1 MSEPNLVN
9 VSSIYGRSFLE
20 LLKDDAI
27 DHSNA
32 SMLGGAVATNKLIKI
47 NSIIVAS
54 IDGANATVIDVAV
67 NHHDHGR
74 HYIAK
79 NVDLPAKSTL
89 IVIGKDSP
97 IYLEEGDELEARA
110 STDSDA
116 DICISY
122 ELLDDA

>member
-1 MSEPNLVN
+1 MAEPNLVN
-9 VSSIYGRSFLE
+9 VTSIVGRSYLQ

-27 DHSNA
+27 DNSNA
-32 SMLGGAVATNKLIKI
+32 SMLTCAADKLIKI
-47 NSIIVAS
+47 NSIIVAN
-54 IDGANATVIDVAV
+54 IDTSNNCTIDVAI

-74 HYIAK
+74 HYLAREIA
-79 NVDLPAKSTL
+79 LPADTTV

-97 IYLEEGDELEARA
+97 VYLEEGDELEARA
-110 STDSDA
+110 SADNDA

>member
-1 MSEPNLVN
+1 MAEPNLVN
-9 VSSIYGRSFLE
+9 VTSIYGRTMAKPLY
-20 LLKDDAI
+20 DDAI
-27 DHSNA
+27 THSNA
-32 SMLGGAVATNKLIKI
+32 SILTCDSNKTIKI
-47 NSIIVAS
+47 NSVIVAS

>member
-1 MSEPNLVN
+1 MTEPNLVN
-9 VSSIYGRSFLE
+9 VTSIYGRTKVETLY
-20 LLKDDAI
+20 DDAI
-27 DHSNA
+27 THSNA
-32 SMLGGAVATNKLIKI
+32 SILTCDSNKTIKI
-47 NSIIVAS
+47 NSVIVAS
-54 IDGANATVIDVAV
+54 IDGSTATVIDVAV
-67 NHHDHGR
+67 NHHDHGT